1 MIIVYGYSKLAAEVC
16 MKFKQKGYVITIV
29 EPSKKEHEFAI
40 KDGYYD
46 KIYDYACSDD
56 NDLKLLG
63 VSTKK
68 IRTFFCLSNDFNK
81 NLFVT
86 LSVRNLDP
94 NLQIIALA
102 RDENDATKLKLAGA
116 TATIN
121 PYETTAIKIFRLI
134 HRPVALHI
142 LNDILYSDS
151 DLIIKEVTVPHNSKL
166 EDKMTKEIDIL
177 INIISF

>member
-1 MIIVYGYSKLAAEVC
+1 MNRTL
-16 MKFKQKGYVITIV
+16 
-29 EPSKKEHEFAI
+29 
-40 KDGYYD
+40 
-46 KIYDYACSDD
+46 
-56 NDLKLLG
+56 
-63 VSTKK
+63 KK
-68 IRTFFCLSNDFNK
+68 ILIFYLFFINFYLFSEDKVVVNKLKIKSTELLFKSLENRGVDFNK